1 MQCGIQETMSA
12 FVRALQSGLLM
23 AWRFVT
29 TGVSCVGGGG
39 GSTCTVS
46 VEVAFVS
53 PLSAVTR
60 RTYAPGAERVAVVPA
75 AFGSAK
81 VTLPGPDTWLHT
93 VDGCGPGLTGGAG
106 ASPLRP
112 RPPRGGPPQPRPP
125 LQDRLP
131 SV

>member
-39 GSTCTVS
+39 SSTCTVR
-46 VEVAFVS
+46 VEAAFVS
-53 PLSAVTR
+53 PLSAVTCS
-60 RTYAPGAERVAVVPA
+60 TYAPGAEKVAVVTA

-112 RPPRGGPPQPRPP
+112 RPRRGGSPEPGHPVRE
-125 LQDRLP
+125 
-131 SV
+131 